1 VSAANTAAGKAPP
14 VTIGLAFDEQ
24 ILEVL
29 IFTDIYGYMYTYID
43 VYIHLYVYM
52 YILYVKS

>member
-24 ILEVL
+24 VLEVL

-52 YILYVKS
+52 YILYV